1 MRSMTGFGARTLECG
16 SFIQQW
22 EVRSVNG
29 RFLDIRWRLPAQARP
44 HEAALD
50 RLARSRAARG
60 RLDISLQLRQSPQA
74 AARAS
79 FDLAQA
85 TAMLERL
92 EELAAL
98 RNERLRL
105 DYGVFLQIPALWQDA
120 AESSQDLGEDLA
132 KGLGLALD
140 DWDAA
145 RAGEGAALC
154 ADLEDRLEKMR
165 GWLAGFRAAA
175 PRLAAERSQAMCQ
188 RVEELLEARGLALD
202 EGRLAQ
208 ELTLLADRLDV
219 SEELTRLGAHLD
231 RLGQVL
237 QSRGEGGKKL
247 DFTLQECFR
256 EINTF
261 GNKLPD
267 AALSAQVVDFKN
279 ELEKCREQVQ
289 NLE

>member
-1 MRSMTGFGARTLECG
+1 MTGFGARTLESG

-29 RFLDIRWRLPAQARP
+29 RFLDIRWRLPALARP

-50 RLARSRAARG
+50 RLARSRAGRG

-74 AARAS
+74 AASAS
-79 FDLAQA
+79 FDMAQA
-85 TAMLERL
+85 RAMLQRL
-92 EELAAL
+92 EELAAS
-98 RNERLRL
+98 RNEPLRL
-105 DYGVFLQIPALWQDA
+105 DYGVFLQMPSLWQDA
-120 AESSQDLGEDLA
+120 EESSQTLGEDLA
-132 KGLGLALD
+132 SGLTLALE

-154 ADLEDRLEKMR
+154 ADLENRLEKMR
-165 GWLAGFRAAA
+165 GWLAGFRTAA
-175 PRLAAERSQAMCQ
+175 PRLAAERGQAMRQ
-188 RVEELLEARGLALD
+188 RLEELLEARGLSLD

-219 SEELTRLGAHLD
+219 SEELTRLGAHLE
-231 RLGQVL
+231 RLGVLL
-237 QSRGEGGKKL
+237 QSQGEGGKKL

-267 AALSAQVVDFKN
+267 AGLSAQVVDFKN